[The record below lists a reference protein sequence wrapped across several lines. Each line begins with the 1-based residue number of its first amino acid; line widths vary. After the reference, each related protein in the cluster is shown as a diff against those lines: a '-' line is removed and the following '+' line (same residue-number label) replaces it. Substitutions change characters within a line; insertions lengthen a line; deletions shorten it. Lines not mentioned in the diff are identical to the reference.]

1 VVSVNSAMNEDDM
14 AKLKTRPYD
23 TAGYLKTER
32 DIVYYLRAA
41 IDDGDPKLAVQA
53 FKNVSR
59 AKGIG
64 PVARRLRMTQTALR
78 AEILPR
84 DKPRIVIVMKLLGAL
99 GIKLTVA
106 K

>member
-1 VVSVNSAMNEDDM
+1 M
-14 AKLKTRPYD
+14 AKLKTKPSD
-23 TAGYLKTER
+23 AAAHLKTER
-32 DIVYYLRAA
+32 AVVNHLRAA
-41 IDDGDPKLAVQA
+41 FDDGDPMRVIHALKD
-53 FKNVSR
+53 VSR

-64 PVARRLRMTQTALR
+64 PAARRLRMTQTALR

-84 DKPRIVIVMKLLGAL
+84 GKPRIRIVMKLLGTL